1 MITLLFSEA
10 PDLYYYRTAKVG
22 QTVKFA
28 CLQKLKDN
36 VDWARLD
43 TPHSMAADIYLGDR
57 GIHFEWHDR
66 RFTVMDRNHSYT
78 LVIRNVTV
86 SDSAYYRCVEDNG
99 FGQQHFYVL
108 TVQGDFLFYFVPV
121 LRSFH
126 TDGSN

>member
-1 MITLLFSEA
+1 
-10 PDLYYYRTAKVG
+10 
-22 QTVKFA
+22 
-28 CLQKLKDN
+28 
-36 VDWARLD
+36 
-43 TPHSMAADIYLGDR
+43 
-57 GIHFEWHDR
+57 
-66 RFTVMDRNHSYT
+66 VMDRNHSYT

-126 TDGSN
+126 NKLIVFFIERHHTDARY